1 MRIKEIDMIENWAF
15 LKEAKPF
22 IQENFQAA
30 GFEKPTAIQEKTAE
44 WITEK
49 RDVIAESPTGT
60 GKTLAYVLPLL
71 NKIDVNI
78 KHPQVLILAPSR
90 ELVMQIFDVVQEF
103 KQGSDIKAVSLIG
116 GANIKKQQ
124 EKLKKHPNIVVATP
138 GRVQE
143 LIKIKKLK
151 MHEVK
156 TIVLDEA
163 DQLLVPEH
171 MKTIQAIIKSTLK
184 ERQILCFSATLKDET
199 VQLIKEM
206 TSEPEVLK
214 IARSEEEAQKV
225 GHYYLLCDQRDKVK
239 LLQKLSRLEDMHAL
253 VFVRDITNLSIYA
266 EKLSY
271 HHVDLGVLHSEA
283 KKAERAIIL
292 KEFEQREFPLL
303 LATDIAARGI
313 DIDDLPYVIHA
324 DLPNEEGYIHRSG
337 RTGRAGKEGAV
348 ISLVTPQEHTTL
360 KKMAKKL
367 HLSLQEIVY
376 KQGQLHLAEK

>member
-1 MRIKEIDMIENWAF
+1 MTENWAF

-22 IQENFQAA
+22 IQENFQTA

-103 KQGSDIKAVSLIG
+103 KQGSGIKAISLIG

-184 ERQILCFSATLKDET
+184 ERQILCFSATLKEET

-239 LLQKLSRLEDMHAL
+239 LLQKLARLEDMQAL

-266 EKLSY
+266 EKLAY
-271 HHVDLGVLHSEA
+271 HHVELGVLHSEA
-283 KKAERAIIL
+283 KKAERAVIL
-292 KEFEQREFPLL
+292 KSFEQREFPLL

-324 DLPNEEGYIHRSG
+324 DMPNEEGYIHRSG

-348 ISLVTPQEHTTL
+348 ISLVTPQEQSML

-367 HLSLQEIVY
+367 NLSLEEIVY
-376 KQGQLHLAEK
+376 KQGQLQLAQQ

>member
-1 MRIKEIDMIENWAF
+1 MTENWAF

-103 KQGSDIKAVSLIG
+103 KQGSNIKAVSLIG

-171 MKTIQAIIKSTLK
+171 MKTIQGIIKSTLK
-184 ERQILCFSATLKDET
+184 ERQILCFSATLKEET

-225 GHYYLLCDQRDKVK
+225 SHYYLLCDQRDKVK
-239 LLQKLSRLEDMHAL
+239 LLQKLSRLEDMQAL

-266 EKLSY
+266 EKLAY

-283 KKAERAIIL
+283 KKAERAVIL
-292 KEFEQREFPLL
+292 KSFEQREFSLL

-324 DLPNEEGYIHRSG
+324 DMPNEEGYIHRSG

-348 ISLVTPQEHTTL
+348 ISLVTPQEQSML

-367 HLSLQEIVY
+367 NLSLEEIVY
-376 KQGQLHLAEK
+376 KQGQLHLAPKQA

>member
-1 MRIKEIDMIENWAF
+1 MTENWAF

-44 WITEK
+44 WITKK

-124 EKLKKHPNIVVATP
+124 EKLKKHPNVVVATP

-184 ERQILCFSATLKDET
+184 ERQILCFSATLKEET

-239 LLQKLSRLEDMHAL
+239 LLQKLSRLEDMQAL

-266 EKLSY
+266 EKLAY

-283 KKAERAIIL
+283 KKAERAVIL
-292 KEFEQREFPLL
+292 KSFEQREFPLL

-324 DLPNEEGYIHRSG
+324 DMPNEEGYIHRSG

-348 ISLVTPQEHTTL
+348 ISLVTPQEQSML

-367 HLSLQEIVY
+367 NLSLEEIVY
-376 KQGQLHLAEK
+376 KQGRIFSI

>member
-1 MRIKEIDMIENWAF
+1 
-15 LKEAKPF
+15 
-22 IQENFQAA
+22 
-30 GFEKPTAIQEKTAE
+30 
-44 WITEK
+44 
-49 RDVIAESPTGT
+49 
-60 GKTLAYVLPLL
+60 
-71 NKIDVNI
+71 
-78 KHPQVLILAPSR
+78 
-90 ELVMQIFDVVQEF
+90 
-103 KQGSDIKAVSLIG
+103 
-116 GANIKKQQ
+116 
-124 EKLKKHPNIVVATP
+124 
-138 GRVQE
+138 
-143 LIKIKKLK
+143 

-171 MKTIQAIIKSTLK
+171 MKTIQGIIKSTLK
-184 ERQILCFSATLKDET
+184 ERQILCFSATLKEET

-239 LLQKLSRLEDMHAL
+239 LLQKLSRLEDMQAL

-266 EKLSY
+266 EKLAY

-283 KKAERAIIL
+283 KKAERAVIL
-292 KEFEQREFPLL
+292 KSFEQREFPLL

-324 DLPNEEGYIHRSG
+324 DMPNEEGYIHRSG

-348 ISLVTPQEHTTL
+348 ISLVTPQEQSML

-367 HLSLQEIVY
+367 NLSLEEIVY
-376 KQGQLHLAEK
+376 KQGQLQLAPKQA

>member
-1 MRIKEIDMIENWAF
+1 MIENWAF

-266 EKLSY
+266 EKLAY

-303 LATDIAARGI
+303 PVSYT
-313 DIDDLPYVIHA
+313 
-324 DLPNEEGYIHRSG
+324 
-337 RTGRAGKEGAV
+337 
-348 ISLVTPQEHTTL
+348 
-360 KKMAKKL
+360 
-367 HLSLQEIVY
+367 HLR
-376 KQGQLHLAEK
+376 

>member
-1 MRIKEIDMIENWAF
+1 MTENWAF

-184 ERQILCFSATLKDET
+184 ERQILCFSATLKEET

-206 TSEPEVLK
+206 PSEPEVLK
-214 IARSEEEAQKV
+214 IARSEKEAQKV

-239 LLQKLSRLEDMHAL
+239 LLQKLSRLEDMQAL

-266 EKLSY
+266 EKLAY

-283 KKAERAIIL
+283 KKAERAVIL
-292 KEFEQREFPLL
+292 KSFEQREFPLL

-324 DLPNEEGYIHRSG
+324 DMPNEEGYIHRSG
-337 RTGRAGKEGAV
+337 RTGRAGKEGSV
-348 ISLVTPQEHTTL
+348 ISLVTPPEQSML

-367 HLSLQEIVY
+367 NLSLEEIVY
-376 KQGQLHLAEK
+376 KQGQLHLAPKQA

>member
-1 MRIKEIDMIENWAF
+1 MTENWAF

-30 GFEKPTAIQEKTAE
+30 GFEKPTAIQERTAE

-71 NKIDVNI
+71 NKIDVTI

-103 KQGSDIKAVSLIG
+103 KQGSDIKAISLIG

-184 ERQILCFSATLKDET
+184 ERQTLCFSATLKDET

-206 TSEPEVLK
+206 TTEPEVLK
-214 IARSEEEAQKV
+214 IARSKEEAQKV

-239 LLQKLSRLEDMHAL
+239 LLQKLSRLEDMQAL

-266 EKLSY
+266 EKLAY

-283 KKAERAIIL
+283 KKAERAVIL
-292 KEFEQREFPLL
+292 KAFEQHEFPLL

-348 ISLVTPQEHTTL
+348 ISLVTPQEHSML

-367 HLSLQEIVY
+367 NLSLQEIIY
-376 KQGQLHLAEK
+376 KQGQLHLAPKQA